1 VVFTEIRAENPAVF
15 LSSYTTTYYSP
26 SAGGGLWPTAFV
38 SYVVGKEGVSRVP
51 FQNYRYSI
59 ADRRLYRGLTDAF
72 AHAPWMLWYPLTGSA
87 GRFSWAMSQACGDA
101 QPKVA
106 IYVRVSTDEQNPDTQ
121 LRDLREYV
129 RSRGWQN
136 FTEYVDLGFSGAKD
150 SRPKWNELWD
160 AVQKGRVHVLLTHAL
175 DRLGRSLA
183 HLVKIIFT
191 LTERNVTLISFRE
204 NIDLSTAQGRLI
216 AAIFATLAEYELS
229 MIRERTRAAKNH
241 KPE

>member
-1 VVFTEIRAENPAVF
+1 MAR
-15 LSSYTTTYYSP
+15 
-26 SAGGGLWPTAFV
+26 
-38 SYVVGKEGVSRVP
+38 
-51 FQNYRYSI
+51 
-59 ADRRLYRGLTDAF
+59 
-72 AHAPWMLWYPLTGSA
+72 
-87 GRFSWAMSQACGDA
+87 

-106 IYVRVSTDEQNPDTQ
+106 IYVRVSTDEQNPDAQ

-129 RSRGWQN
+129 RSRGWKN
-136 FTEYVDLGFSGAKD
+136 VTEYVDLGFSGAKD

-191 LTERNVTLISFRE
+191 LTERNVTLVSFRE

-216 AAIFATLAEYELS
+216 ASIFAVLAEYELS
-229 MIRERTRAAKNH
+229 MIRERTRAGMRSAKARGSKIGNQ
-241 KPE
+241 KNFFDKKKATKLRDQGWGQIRIARELCVGVGRINRWAQEEYLSPEKRKKLNGAVRCVPPRLT